1 MNKIEEIKTKLKEIA
16 SRQSRLEKQIEKMED
31 DDLYDDALFSE
42 LTSLEEERDNLEA
55 ELDLLEK
62 EAV

>member
-1 MNKIEEIKTKLKEIA
+1 MNRIEEIKTRLKEIA
-16 SRQSRLEKQIEKMED
+16 NRQSRLEKQIKKMED

-42 LTSLEEERDNLEA
+42 LSSLEEERDNLES
-55 ELDLLEK
+55 ELELLGK